1 VNPLARSNLSLLLV
15 SLRRSVSLVRYQF
28 RSELWMHIGENPWYF
43 VTLPPDQS
51 DEIAEITA
59 PMRKGFGSVR
69 VEVKLD
75 RLTWLTSIFP
85 EAKSGCY
92 VLPIKKQVRLGA
104 SLAVGTSVQVAVR
117 LVDL

>member
-1 VNPLARSNLSLLLV
+1 VTA
-15 SLRRSVSLVRYQF
+15 VRYEF
-28 RSELWMHIGENPWYF
+28 RSELWVHIGENPWYF
-43 VTLPPDQS
+43 VTMPPDQS

-75 RLTWLTSIFP
+75 TFTWLTSIFP
-85 EAKSGCY
+85 EAKTGCY

-104 SLAVGTSVQVAVR
+104 NLEVGIPATVAVR
-117 LVDL
+117 LVDV